1 MGQKTLVSTKSC
13 KGLSMSYLQ
22 DHIWKQVKKI
32 EKNTIQSLSV
42 KLRINSYYEG
52 FTELAACSPDFI
64 EDLLESLK
72 IEAGSEDLEQVK
84 L

>member
-1 MGQKTLVSTKSC
+1 
-13 KGLSMSYLQ
+13 
-22 DHIWKQVKKI
+22 
-32 EKNTIQSLSV
+32 LSV